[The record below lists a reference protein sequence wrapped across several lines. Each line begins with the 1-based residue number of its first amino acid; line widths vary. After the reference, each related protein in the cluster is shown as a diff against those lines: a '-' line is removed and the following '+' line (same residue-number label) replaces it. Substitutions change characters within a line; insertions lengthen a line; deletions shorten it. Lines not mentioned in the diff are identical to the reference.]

1 MIILNLSLKE
11 GIDCGNLCKRLQD
24 EISKHLRA
32 EDVDR
37 KTITVHLDDIIDS
50 QIHNSPQRIENKPIR
65 RCGTTEKTESLRQ
78 KEQESGK
85 KEQNS

>member
-1 MIILNLSLKE
+1 MSPCNKNC
-11 GIDCGNLCKRLQD
+11 DKKCQ
-24 EISKHLRA
+24 
-32 EDVDR
+32 
-37 KTITVHLDDIIDS
+37 S
-50 QIHNSPQRIENKPIR
+50 QENKPVR